1 MSVIALIAAAALQSA
16 DAELPGTEY
25 RLDRGQ
31 SDGQNTWSLGAWSG
45 TFGGMARRGSL
56 IPGRDY
62 NFSRASYTVHGPHFE
77 DGEVGVRC
85 EGRES
90 SFAIGWIEFD
100 RDELVYA
107 CDFFFNEEP
116 LDTRFELAFSQGRG
130 FLDRMSRNRRAGEIQ
145 HGGRTIRFETLPVG
159 SGLFVGQPVAGY
171 NFFDALGQHVGR
183 MEYNMMRPDI
193 VLPPD
198 ESPDQEAVLLAAL
211 ALVFFM
217 DPANDAD

>member
-25 RLDRGQ
+25 RLDRGR
-31 SDGQNTWSLGAWSG
+31 SDGQNTWSLGPWSG

-56 IPGRDY
+56 IPGRSNNY
-62 NFSRASYTVHGPHFE
+62 SRASFTVHGPHFE

-90 SFAIGWIEFD
+90 SFSIGWIEFD

-107 CDFFFNEEP
+107 CDFYRNEE
-116 LDTRFELAFSQGRG
+116 LIDTRFELAFSRGRG
-130 FLDRMSRNRRAGEIQ
+130 FIDRMSRNRRAGEI
-145 HGGRTIRFETLPVG
+145 HHEGRTVRFETLPVG
-159 SGLFVGQPVAGY
+159 SGFLTGQPVAGY
-171 NFFDALGQHVGR
+171 NYYDGTGNHIGR

-193 VLPPD
+193 VVPPD
-198 ESPDQEAVLLAAL
+198 GSHDQEAVLLAAL

-217 DPANDAD
+217 DPANDAN

>member
-1 MSVIALIAAAALQSA
+1 MSLIALIAAAALQAA
-16 DAELPGTEY
+16 DAPLPGTEY
-25 RLDRGQ
+25 QLDRGR
-31 SDGQNTWSLGAWSG
+31 SDGQNTWALGPWSG
-45 TFGGMARRGSL
+45 TFGGLARRGSL

-107 CDFFFNEEP
+107 CDFF
-116 LDTRFELAFSQGRG
+116 LDEAPIDTQFELAFSRGRG
-130 FLDRMSRNRRAGEIQ
+130 FLARMARTARAGEIR
-145 HGGRTIRFETLPVG
+145 HEGRTVRFETLPAG
-159 SGLFVGQPVAGY
+159 AGFITGQPVAGY
-171 NFFDALGQHVGR
+171 NFFDASGQHIGR

-193 VLPPD
+193 VVPPD
-198 ESPDQEAVLLAAL
+198 ASPDQEAMLLAAL